1 MQILTNIKGEID
13 SITIILGQFN
23 TPLIS
28 MERSPR
34 QKIYKERMASNE
46 TLDQMDLIYME
57 HSIQKQQNIHSY
69 QVPMEHFPAQITC

>member
-1 MQILTNIKGEID
+1 MLAKTKGEIE
-13 SITIILGQFN
+13 SN
-23 TPLIS
+23 TMIVGDINRPLTS
-28 MERSPR
+28 TGRSYR

>member
-1 MQILTNIKGEID
+1 MQILTNIKGETD
-13 SITIILGQFN
+13 SITVILGQFN

-28 MERSPR
+28 VERSPR
-34 QKIYKERMASNE
+34 QKIYKERMALNE

-57 HSIQKQQNIHSY
+57 HSIQKQNIHSY

>member
-1 MQILTNIKGEID
+1 MQILTNIKGEIN

-28 MERSPR
+28 TERSLR
-34 QKIYKERMASNE
+34 QKINKERMALNE

-57 HSIQKQQNIHSY
+57 HSSQKQQHIHSN
-69 QVPMEHFPAQITC
+69 QVPMEHFPAQMTC